1 MPFGSTVC
9 ANGTAVPMGSSRR
22 EVNTRVAASMQGCA
36 RNFSA
41 FKRYVPDGALEAFDP
56 EEFLA
61 HPCIDAATRVFTSRR
76 EDPIGTAVPFAHTVD
91 PKGILQALV
100 TDDHFHRTD
109 NEVVYYKLIPSDD
122 AKDR

>member
-1 MPFGSTVC
+1 MQLTGLSTPQFQACVD
-9 ANGTAVPMGSSRR
+9 NL
-22 EVNTRVAASMQGCA
+22 QLIH
-36 RNFSA
+36 SA

-100 TDDHFHRTD
+100 TDDHFHGTD
-109 NEVVYYKLIPSDD
+109 NEVVYYKLIPSDN